1 MKTSLTIPIHSF
13 VDLITN
19 SSSEVFVTA
28 TEKTVGTIKSLVDNI
43 LAAAG
48 SPLKS
53 DDLFKFQTIVEGTDE
68 DTWDEVEFDLASKE
82 GEKYWK
88 KHKDDENSPRLS
100 IWVTVKGGVEGK
112 ESAELAAKTLSAL
125 DNLFD
130 ISERYN

>member
-53 DDLFKFQTIVEGTDE
+53 DDLFKFQTIIEETDE
-68 DTWDEVEFDLASKE
+68 DTWDEVELDLATPE
-82 GEKYWK
+82 GKKYWK
-88 KHKDDENSPRLS
+88 KNKNNEYSPRLS
-100 IWVTVKGGVEGK
+100 IRVTVKGEVEDK
-112 ESAELAAKTLSAL
+112 KSAELAAKTLSAL